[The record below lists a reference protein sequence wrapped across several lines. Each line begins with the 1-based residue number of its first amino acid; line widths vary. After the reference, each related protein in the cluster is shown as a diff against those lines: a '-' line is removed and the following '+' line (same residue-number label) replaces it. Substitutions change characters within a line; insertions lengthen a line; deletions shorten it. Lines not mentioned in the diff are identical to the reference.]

1 MDDIIIKIENYK
13 GKTISFVMPQD
24 ATIEMV
30 QQTNGFDEYTSYID
44 RICIDAR
51 YPGIEK
57 YIEEFY
63 GTLDDGV
70 MF

>member
-1 MDDIIIKIENYK
+1 MDDIVITIENYK
-13 GKTISFVMPQD
+13 GKIITFTMPQD

-30 QQTNGFDEYTSYID
+30 QQTNGFDEYTNYID

-57 YIEEFY
+57 YVEYYE
-63 GTLDDGV
+63 DN
-70 MF
+70 